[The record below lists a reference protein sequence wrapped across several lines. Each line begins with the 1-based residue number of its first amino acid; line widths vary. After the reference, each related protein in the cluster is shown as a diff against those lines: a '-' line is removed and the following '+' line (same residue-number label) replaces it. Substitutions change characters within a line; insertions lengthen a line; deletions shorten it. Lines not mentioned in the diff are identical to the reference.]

1 MSRLHDDELAID
13 AEVVRV
19 LIDEQF
25 PEWSKLDLRPVVAE
39 GTVNAIFRL
48 GDDLAVRLPLQPTDE
63 GVLDAEHRAAAAFA
77 AATSVPS
84 PEVVAVGRPD
94 EAYPQAWTV
103 QTWLAGATATA
114 VDPAGSIGFA
124 EHLAALIAEL
134 RAVPT
139 DGRVFTGGGRGGA
152 LSDHD
157 LWVATCLERSEGL
170 LEVEP
175 LRELWAAFRGL
186 PHAAPDVMSH
196 GDLLPGNLLVA
207 DGRLCGV
214 LDVGGFGPADP
225 ALDLICAWNTLDAAP
240 RAALREALGSGD
252 VEWERGR
259 AWAFQQAM
267 GLVWYYVETNPV
279 MSELGRRSLDRLLEG

>member
-1 MSRLHDDELAID
+1 MSRMHDDELSID
-13 AEVVRV
+13 ADVVRA

-25 PEWSKLDLRPVVAE
+25 PDWSGLDLRPVVAE

-63 GVLDAEHRAAAAFA
+63 SELDAEHRAAAAFA

-84 PEVVAVGRPD
+84 PEIVAVGRPD
-94 EAYPQAWTV
+94 ERYPQAWTV
-103 QTWLAGATATA
+103 QTWLTGATATD
-114 VDPAGSIGFA
+114 VDPAGSIGLA
-124 EHLAALIAEL
+124 ADLAALITEL

-139 DGRVFTGGGRGGA
+139 DGRVFSGRGRGGA

-157 LWVATCLERSEGL
+157 EWVATCLERSEGL
-170 LEVEP
+170 LDVAP
-175 LRELWAAFRGL
+175 LRELWAEFRGL

-225 ALDLICAWNTLDAAP
+225 ALDLICAWNTLDTEP

-267 GLVWYYVETNPV
+267 GLVWYYVESNPG
-279 MSELGRRSLDRLLEG
+279 MSELGRRTLTRLLEG